1 MLQITI
7 FSFLRLDRV
16 ARWQWNASSGVISK
30 SSSRFQSICFQIHY
44 FYMDL
49 HHFTDICYVTLLFSL
64 CICVCVFV
72 FVYLCICV
80 IVFSFCVLCILP
92 AGGTEVRHH
101 LIVTVAWTN
110 TCYKLHFFL
119 EHNKRK
125 YNLYS
130 PSKNPD
136 TVAIWTNTWTTYR
149 DYLLVPRLGKCR
161 KQDSVYKWIL
171 ILRFDCHR
179 TDSLLTIDKIAI
191 YYKDTKII
199 ARLTMLKSTRKRKE
213 MQEKWIIFDLF
224 LRKLSHKVDGI
235 FLRGTIGSIS

>member
-1 MLQITI
+1 
-7 FSFLRLDRV
+7 
-16 ARWQWNASSGVISK
+16 
-30 SSSRFQSICFQIHY
+30 
-44 FYMDL
+44 MDL
-49 HHFTDICYVTLLFSL
+49 HHSTDICYVTLLFSL

-72 FVYLCICV
+72 FVYLCN
-80 IVFSFCVLCILP
+80 CIFILRLVHF
-92 AGGTEVRHH
+92 ASRWNGGAAPLDCHGRVNQH
-101 LIVTVAWTN
+101 LLQAALFFWNIITAN
-110 TCYKLHFFL
+110 TTCIP
-119 EHNKRK
+119 RQ
-125 YNLYS
+125 
-130 PSKNPD
+130 KNPD

-224 LRKLSHKVDGI
+224 LRKVSHKVDGI